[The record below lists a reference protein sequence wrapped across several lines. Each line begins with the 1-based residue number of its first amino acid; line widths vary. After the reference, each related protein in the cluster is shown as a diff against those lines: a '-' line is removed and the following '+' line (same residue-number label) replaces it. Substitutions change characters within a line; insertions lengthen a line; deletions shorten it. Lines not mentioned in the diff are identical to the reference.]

1 MFKTVASNQC
11 YYVLPVPAFLALS
24 IRFSGSVSSAT
35 FLRFIQS
42 RRATVW
48 LKHKLR
54 IVAVKTYWPFLVE
67 LNEHKPE

>member
-1 MFKTVASNQC
+1 MFKTVVLNQF
-11 YYVLPVPAFLALS
+11 YAWSLS
-24 IRFSGSVSSAT
+24 FSGYISSAT
-35 FLRFIQS
+35 SLRFIPS
-42 RRATVW
+42 GRAAVC